1 MKCNQKAKEN
11 PRDQQEKMIFGSS
24 QDPKKDKG
32 VTCFIV
38 DQPQSSNSKA
48 QEVTSPLRPKLE
60 RKCKIDDISL
70 VHDPSNSTQPKKKAN
85 LKKISKQGA
94 QNQAQAQ
101 DTKMLAS
108 NVEVGKRPGTFE
120 SLEFEEIESKNAP
133 SMLPPP
139 PPPNPPLMV
148 Y

>member
-1 MKCNQKAKEN
+1 M
-11 PRDQQEKMIFGSS
+11 
-24 QDPKKDKG
+24 
-32 VTCFIV
+32 
-38 DQPQSSNSKA
+38 
-48 QEVTSPLRPKLE
+48 
-60 RKCKIDDISL
+60 
-70 VHDPSNSTQPKKKAN
+70 HDPSNSTQPKKKAN

-139 PPPNPPLMV
+139 PPQPSLDGILTVAAMQHRQEQ
-148 Y
+148 